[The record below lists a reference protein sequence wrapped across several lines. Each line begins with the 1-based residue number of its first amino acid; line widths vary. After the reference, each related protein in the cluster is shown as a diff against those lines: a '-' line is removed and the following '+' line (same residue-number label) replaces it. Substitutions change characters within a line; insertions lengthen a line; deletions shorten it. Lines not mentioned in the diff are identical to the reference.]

1 MVLALSKLCP
11 TEGSFSTDL
20 SLGSLT
26 EATSFTV
33 FSVYCGADVILG
45 YDWLKAHY
53 LQFLYDDSQ
62 ISVRPAGDLSGRLV
76 RADLATAADPA
87 AAAAAS
93 LMLPNEVR
101 SLLAALGWDTMPLL
115 GSPLAVAGASGEEG
129 RGSG

>member
-1 MVLALSKLCP
+1 MIAAVVQLSAQGEGKQCP

-33 FSVYCGADVILG
+33 FSVWCGADIILG
-45 YDWLKAHY
+45 YYWLKAHD

-62 ISVRPAGDLSGRLV
+62 ISVCPAGDRSGKRVL
-76 RADLATAADPA
+76 ADLATAAYPA

-93 LMLPNEVR
+93 LTRPNEVL
-101 SLLAALGWDTMPLL
+101 SLLAALGWDT
-115 GSPLAVAGASGEEG
+115 
-129 RGSG
+129 